1 MRVQV
6 PPPQLDRPSIVR
18 SVCEHTFV
26 TLPRP
31 VKQITTL
38 DLHWLAG
45 LLEGEGSFIAGP
57 PSAPRTPAVVLTM
70 ADRDI
75 VDRAA
80 VLLDCAVGM
89 IPARRDGWRDAYCVR
104 VRGPRAVEWMRRLR
118 PLMGHRR
125 QGQID
130 RAIACYAPDPTR
142 HLDDERA
149 AAALERLAGGE
160 SVKEVAQQFGTSVWC
175 IYDLRLGRTHKHLK
189 RPKAA

>member
-1 MRVQV
+1 M
-6 PPPQLDRPSIVR
+6 
-18 SVCEHTFV
+18 FV
-26 TLPRP
+26 TIPRL

-45 LLEGEGSFIAGP
+45 LLEGEGTFIPGP

-80 VLLDCAVGM
+80 VLLDCAVT
-89 IPARRDGWRDAYCVR
+89 PVRARRDGWREAYCVR

-118 PLMGHRR
+118 PLMGYRR

-130 RAIACYAPDPTR
+130 RAVASYAPDPTR

-149 AAALERLAGGE
+149 ADALARLASGQ
-160 SVKEVAQQFGTSVWC
+160 SVKEVAHRFGTSVWC

-189 RPKAA
+189 RPEAA